1 VEENRSPF
9 VDMLSRLTRLLI
21 ATVLIIALVMMAFRA
36 GGVSPSSSQNN
47 RSEDSQIS
55 SPAAGV
61 DRAISFAPTIT
72 PISPTLVAEA
82 EALQQVL
89 VNVYRRVDPSVV
101 YVAVTSHSA
110 AGGTEASGSGFVYD
124 TDGHIITNGHVV
136 QDAQDILVTFN
147 DGYTTSATVA
157 GLDDF
162 SDLAVI
168 KVNTDRR
175 RLMPVTL
182 GDSANLQV
190 GQSVIAIGNPF
201 GLLSSMTTGVISA
214 TGRALNS
221 ARMLHS
227 DTSEMSFQNPS
238 IIQID
243 AQINPGNS
251 GGPLL
256 NLEGEVI
263 GINTAIR
270 SETGTFQGIGFA
282 VPVNT
287 IKRIVPQL
295 IANGKA
301 VYTWLGITAI
311 SPQSSD
317 AVGLTVAA
325 LAEQYHLPVDYGVL
339 ISEVMPNSP
348 AAAAGLQ
355 GGTESVTIRGVKVTL
370 GGDIITAINGN
381 PVRDFDAMTAYLV
394 ANTSPGDVITLTLY
408 RGSKQLQVDV
418 RLEARP
424 TS

>member
-1 VEENRSPF
+1 MEENKTPF
-9 VDMLSRLTRLLI
+9 IEVVSRLTRLVI
-21 ATVLIIALVMMAFRA
+21 ATGLVIALVVMALHV
-36 GGVSPSSSQNN
+36 GETSPSQDDRPVDGQVFSSAT
-47 RSEDSQIS
+47 D
-55 SPAAGV
+55 A
-61 DRAISFAPTIT
+61 DRVISFAPTVT

-82 EALQQVL
+82 EAVQQVM

-101 YVAVTSHSA
+101 NVEVTAHSA
-110 AGGTEASGSGFVYD
+110 AGTSEASGSGFVYD
-124 TDGHIITNGHVV
+124 ANGYIITNSHVV
-136 QDAQDILVTFN
+136 QDAQEILITFS
-147 DGYTTSATVA
+147 DGYTTPATVV
-157 GLDDF
+157 GQDDF

-175 RLMPVTL
+175 RLAPVTL
-182 GDSANLQV
+182 GDSSNLQV

-221 ARMLHS
+221 ARMLHG
-227 DTSEMSFQNPS
+227 DITGMSFQNPS
-238 IIQID
+238 IIQVD

-256 NLEGEVI
+256 NLDGEVI

-325 LAEQYHLPVDYGVL
+325 LAEPFHLPVDYGVL
-339 ISEVMPNSP
+339 VSEVMPNSP
-348 AAAAGLQ
+348 AAAAGIL
-355 GGTESVTIRGVKVTL
+355 GGTKSVTIRGVKVTL
-370 GGDIITAINGN
+370 GGDIITAIDGS

-394 ANTSPGDVITLTLY
+394 ANTAPGDVITLTLY
-408 RGSKQLQVDV
+408 RGTRQLEVDV

-424 TS
+424 AS